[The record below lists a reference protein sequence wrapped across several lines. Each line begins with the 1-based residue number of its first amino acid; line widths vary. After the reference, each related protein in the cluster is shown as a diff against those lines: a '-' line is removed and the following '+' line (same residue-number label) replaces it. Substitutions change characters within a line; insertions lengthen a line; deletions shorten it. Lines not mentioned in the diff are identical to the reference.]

1 MTERITVNTQS
12 SIRIEAERIVYAD
25 PLKLESAPGDADLIL
40 VTHAHFDH
48 FSPEDIKKA
57 AKPGTVLVLP
67 ESMRADAKKA
77 GITDIVTLSPGETRE
92 IRGVT
97 VEAVA
102 AYNIGKP
109 MHPKKNGWLG
119 YIVTLGG
126 TRIYIAGDTDV
137 TPETEAVRCD
147 IAMVPVG
154 GIYTMNA
161 KESRCAGEQHPSRL
175 CDPHALRLARG
186 HEEGRQ
192 GLRRPAGCRHHGGM
206 QAAIT

>member
-1 MTERITVNTQS
+1 MTDRITVNTQS
-12 SIRIEAERIVYAD
+12 SIRIEAERVVYAD
-25 PLKLESAPGDADLIL
+25 PLKLESAPGDADIILI
-40 VTHAHFDH
+40 THAHFDH
-48 FSPEDIKKA
+48 FSPEDIRKA

-67 ESMRADAKKA
+67 ESMRADAEKS
-77 GITDIVTLSPGETRE
+77 GIADIVTLSPGETRE
-92 IRGVT
+92 ILGVT

-137 TPETEAVRCD
+137 TPEAEAVHCTV
-147 IAMVPVG
+147 AMVPVG

-161 KESRCAGEQHPSRL
+161 KEAAQLVNSI
-175 CDPHALRLARG
+175 
-186 HEEGRQ
+186 
-192 GLRRPAGCRHHGGM
+192 RPAF
-206 QAAIT
+206 AIPTHYGSLVGTKKDGKAFADRLDADITAVYKL

>member
-1 MTERITVNTQS
+1 MTDRITVNTQS

-77 GITDIVTLSPGETRE
+77 GIADIVTLSPGETRE

-137 TPETEAVRCD
+137 TPEAEAVRCD

-161 KESRCAGEQHPSRL
+161 KEAA
-175 CDPHALRLARG
+175 ALVNSI
-186 HEEGRQ
+186 
-192 GLRRPAGCRHHGGM
+192 RPAF
-206 QAAIT
+206 AIPTHYGSLVGTKKDGKAFADRLDAGITAVCKLQ